1 MGTISPMTTKRK
13 TKRKK
18 FDPFFDSCR
27 HPLLPFG
34 HLSNVRL
41 AIALIGWAWLAG
53 ALVIVE
59 PAGSAQNSSGSH
71 AHDFVIFTTVFDG
84 RGFALFGARVR
95 VRRSEEKKFRWEA
108 TSDHSGEL
116 AFRVPPGAEYEMTI
130 EARGFKTQTQQIDA
144 RQGNRAELSIR
155 MEPQSKPHAEPGGGG
170 KP

>member
-1 MGTISPMTTKRK
+1 LTHSSISL
-13 TKRKK
+13 
-18 FDPFFDSCR
+18 R

-34 HLSNVRL
+34 HLTNVRL
-41 AIALIGWAWLAG
+41 TIALTGWAWLAG
-53 ALVIVE
+53 ALLVLE

-116 AFRVPPGAEYEMTI
+116 ALRVPPGADYEMTI
-130 EARGFKTQTQQIDA
+130 EARSFKTQTRRIDA
-144 RQGNRAELSIR
+144 GQGNRAELAIR
-155 MEPQSKPHAEPGGGG
+155 MEPQSEPHAEPGAGG